1 MITAFMTTLVLW
13 LPMFLMRKLFVNSLL
28 VASQASE
35 KVLDC
40 KIELPID

>member
-1 MITAFMTTLVLW
+1 
-13 LPMFLMRKLFVNSLL
+13 MRKLFVNSVK

-40 KIELPID
+40 KIELPLD